1 MTCIGPRGTRRL
13 SLLLAKVSKRRETGS
28 RGARRSLAP
37 PPCRLPPTPVCV
49 LGGGGYAA
57 RRKDWEP
64 GRGPASRPEAAA
76 RGQRLGPDCGVCV
89 LTGPAGPSSACVTA
103 VGERGRQRGAGA
115 SPRNSPTCLFVRH
128 SRVFFFFEIDV
139 PVFLFH
145 FLGIYSTFRI
155 FISDIFYFPTREGG
169 IGI

>member
-1 MTCIGPRGTRRL
+1 MDREGQGVYLCCSRRYQSEGKPGPGEHDEASPLRPGGCPPRPCVSLGAAVMRPAGKTGNRARGL
-13 SLLLAKVSKRRETGS
+13 
-28 RGARRSLAP
+28 
-37 PPCRLPPTPVCV
+37 
-49 LGGGGYAA
+49 
-57 RRKDWEP
+57 
-64 GRGPASRPEAAA
+64 ASRPEAAA
-76 RGQRLGPDCGVCV
+76 RGQRLGPDCSVCV

-128 SRVFFFFEIDV
+128 SRVFFFFFFEIDV

-169 IGI
+169 IGL